1 MFLEEEEK
9 KNDDLRRVDESIDG
23 TAKKLKGLERATQ
36 ITSKTFTE
44 LSATLR
50 ENLTD
55 IGAITTATAQL
66 EQLSFKMVRETMGQ
80 GRIMGEAVRDTI
92 ADAAFESAQYGLTL
106 DDNFNVMSDINSVMK
121 RNTLLTT
128 EQTVGMGLLARNAG
142 ITSKEVA
149 EMVEGFD
156 TLGVGTDKA
165 ISNISDMQKQ
175 ARTYG
180 LNVGEFM
187 KTVGANVKLLA
198 SYNFKNGVEGFSKMV
213 AKAQSLRIDFN
224 KVVSMADSLM
234 DPEKSIEMAAGFQM
248 LGGAVGDLGDPF
260 KLLHMA
266 QNDVGGLQDA
276 IIGMA
281 EGAAV
286 FNEKTGEFDI
296 PVTEMYRLREA
307 ARLTGMDYQQLTET
321 AIKSAEKTRKLDM
334 LGPMSRYTDEQKE
347 LIANMAEIDDAGQ
360 LKINVPGIDGLQDA
374 SNLSAEQLDILAEQQ
389 EKAKMSD
396 KEIALSQLDALTAMV
411 DNTENLIAAIGV
423 RIGTKTKGVTD
434 VIEAGGE
441 AGKQFNNSLETI
453 LSDENVK
460 NLGTSITDLVSSGFK
475 SDEAKTAVKQSLG
488 AIFTDAQREIGEFG
502 KNITLNLDNDNILK
516 DFNTLEQLQSI
527 ISKFGVTGSILTD
540 SGVVGSL
547 SGLQVATNEF
557 YDNLISID
565 RRIGRKSD
573 RRDDDNVNENSE
585 NNVDLSTFGFTSVDD
600 FIIRPN
606 EEVIK
611 FNPNDI
617 IIGGT
622 NLMGE
627 NQNTTIKQSPIQF
640 NENKPL
646 IDENKGNLN
655 NRRNDIDRLSDLVMN
670 SFNTETKIDTTPK
683 EVRLIGEGEIKVNI
697 SGNQSQ
703 IDVRELLQNPDF
715 VSGIVGKI
723 TNRNNS
729 YSS

>member
-1 MFLEEEEK
+1 MFLKDEEK
-9 KNDDLRRVDESIDG
+9 TNDDLSRDNERIGE
-23 TAKKLKGLERATQ
+23 TTKQLKGLERATQ

-44 LSATLR
+44 LSATLK

-66 EQLSFKMVRETMGQ
+66 EQLSFKVVRETMGQ

-128 EQTVGMGLLARNAG
+128 EQTIGMGLLARNAG

-156 TLGVGTDKA
+156 TLGIGTDKA

-187 KTVGANVKLLA
+187 KSVGSNVKLLA

-260 KLLHMA
+260 KLLNMA

-307 ARLTGMDYQQLTET
+307 ARLTGMDYQELTET

-396 KEIALSQLDALTAMV
+396 KEIAISQLDALTAMV
-411 DNTENLIAAIGV
+411 DNTENLITAIGI
-423 RIGTKTKGVTD
+423 RIGTNTKGVTD
-434 VIEAGGE
+434 TIEAGGE
-441 AGKQFNNSLETI
+441 AGKQLSNSLETI
-453 LSDENVK
+453 LSEENVK
-460 NLGTSITDLVSSGFK
+460 KLGTSVTDLVASGFK
-475 SDEAKTAVKQSLG
+475 SEEARSAVKQSIG
-488 AIFTDAQREIGEFG
+488 TIFKDAQTEIGDFA
-502 KNITLNLDNDNILK
+502 KNISLNLDNDNILK
-516 DFNTLEQLQSI
+516 DFNTLDQFQAI
-527 ISKFGVTGSILTD
+527 ISKFGMTGSFL
-540 SGVVGSL
+540 SENGAVGSL
-547 SGLQVATNEF
+547 NSLQEATNKF

-565 RRIGRKSD
+565 RRIGRKNERTDEST
-573 RRDDDNVNENSE
+573 VNENDDI
-585 NNVDLSTFGFTSVDD
+585 NIDLSTLDFTSVDD

-606 EEVIK
+606 EEVLK

-622 NLMGE
+622 DLMGE
-627 NQNTTIKQSPIQF
+627 NQNTTLEQTPIRF
-640 NENKPL
+640 NENNP
-646 IDENKGNLN
+646 ITDENKGNLN
-655 NRRNDIDRLSDLVMN
+655 NQRNVIDRLSDLVMN
-670 SFNTETKIDTTPK
+670 SFNTETSIDTTPK
-683 EVRLIGEGEIKVNI
+683 EIKLVGDGEIKVNI
-697 SGNQSQ
+697 SGNQTQ
-703 IDVRELLQNPDF
+703 IDIRELLQNPDF

>member
-1 MFLEEEEK
+1 MFLKDEEK
-9 KNDDLRRVDESIDG
+9 TNDDLSRDNKRIGE
-23 TAKKLKGLERATQ
+23 TTKQLKGLERATQ

-44 LSATLR
+44 LSATLK

-66 EQLSFKMVRETMGQ
+66 EQLSFKVVRETMGQ

-128 EQTVGMGLLARNAG
+128 EQTIGMGLLARNAG

-156 TLGVGTDKA
+156 TLGIGTDKA

-187 KTVGANVKLLA
+187 KSVGSNVKLLA

-260 KLLHMA
+260 KLLNMA

-307 ARLTGMDYQQLTET
+307 ARLTGMDYQELTET

-396 KEIALSQLDALTAMV
+396 KEIAISQLDALTAMV
-411 DNTENLIAAIGV
+411 DNTENLITAIGV
-423 RIGTKTKGVTD
+423 RIGTNTKGVTD
-434 VIEAGGE
+434 TIEAGGE
-441 AGKQFNNSLETI
+441 AGKQLSSSLDTI
-453 LSDENVK
+453 LSEENVK
-460 NLGTSITDLVSSGFK
+460 KLGTSVTDLVASGFK
-475 SDEAKTAVKQSLG
+475 SEEARSAVKQSIG
-488 AIFTDAQREIGEFG
+488 TIFKDAQTELGDFA
-502 KNITLNLDNDNILK
+502 KNISLNLDNDNILK
-516 DFNTLEQLQSI
+516 DFNTLDQFQAI
-527 ISKFGVTGSILTD
+527 ISKFGMTGSFL
-540 SGVVGSL
+540 SENGAVGSL
-547 SGLQVATNEF
+547 NSLQEATNKF

-565 RRIGRKSD
+565 RRIGRKNERTDEST
-573 RRDDDNVNENSE
+573 VNENDDI
-585 NNVDLSTFGFTSVDD
+585 NIDLSTLDFTSVDD

-606 EEVIK
+606 EEVLK

-617 IIGGT
+617 VIGGT
-622 NLMGE
+622 DLMGE
-627 NQNTTIKQSPIQF
+627 NQNTTLEQTPIRF
-640 NENKPL
+640 NENNPI

-655 NRRNDIDRLSDLVMN
+655 NQRNVIDRLSDLVMN
-670 SFNTETKIDTTPK
+670 SFNTETSIDTTPK
-683 EVRLIGEGEIKVNI
+683 EIKLVGDGEIKVNI
-697 SGNQSQ
+697 SGNQTQ
-703 IDVRELLQNPDF
+703 IDIRELLQNPDF